1 MHREFSIVRVK
12 SEVTKWEFP
21 LAWDEATVAPFA
33 GPFGQLDQLRLDV
46 AIGCF
51 PNARRT
57 QDGRRAWRVSMQG
70 SGSVVMW
77 ITSDGSLFME
87 GETTLNLVY
96 SLFAHL
102 SETQPNLVLEDRITN
117 VVHNEKSLLG
127 LMRRAEAALVPYD
140 LPEAAA

>member
-21 LAWDEATVAPFA
+21 LAWDDAVQNPLA
-33 GPFGQLDQLRLDV
+33 GPFNQLDQLRLDV
-46 AIGCF
+46 AVGCF

-70 SGSVVMW
+70 SGSVVVW
-77 ITSDGSLFME
+77 ITSDGSLFIE

-102 SETQPNLVLEDRITN
+102 SETQRDLVLEDRITD
-117 VVHNEKSLLG
+117 VVQNERSLLA
-127 LMRRAEAALVPYD
+127 LMRREEAALVPFE